1 MNLSEPFIRRPVMT
15 LLLTVTTVLS
25 GVLAYQ
31 KLPVNDLPSVDFPV
45 LSVNVSYPGASPE
58 TMAATVA
65 TPLERQFLQIPGID
79 IITSNS
85 SQGFTNLTL
94 QFNLS
99 KSVDAA
105 ATDVQAAIQQ
115 ASGALPAD
123 LPTQPT
129 LSKQNPNEQ
138 PILYLGLTSD
148 SLTYGQLYDFANT
161 LVAQRISILPGVSK
175 VDIFGS
181 KGAIR
186 VKADPSKL
194 ASRQLTMDELAA
206 AIRAGTNYQGAGQ
219 FDGPNRTFL
228 LAAAGTAR
236 ERRGLQRLV
245 IAERDRQHHPT
256 RRRGQGG

>member
-1 MNLSEPFIRRPVMT
+1 MP
-15 LLLTVTTVLS
+15 LLLTVTTILS

-85 SQGFTNLTL
+85 SQGYTGLTL

-115 ASGALPAD
+115 ASGALPPD
-123 LPTQPT
+123 LPSQPPRAPT
-129 LSKQNPNEQ
+129 LPVPARSGAARRVAARLATATAAPRSSSVAARRTV
-138 PILYLGLTSD
+138 PA
-148 SLTYGQLYDFANT
+148 FASSN
-161 LVAQRISILPGVSK
+161 
-175 VDIFGS
+175 
-181 KGAIR
+181 
-186 VKADPSKL
+186 
-194 ASRQLTMDELAA
+194 SRST
-206 AIRAGTNYQGAGQ
+206 
-219 FDGPNRTFL
+219 
-228 LAAAGTAR
+228 
-236 ERRGLQRLV
+236 RRSARLV
-245 IAERDRQHHPT
+245 SRWLSRPRPRTA
-256 RRRGQGG
+256 